1 MAVPSKSVT
10 KREVNFIVFT
20 THWGDGPSARKQ
32 MLGDVARTAPSD
44 GFLCAEITT
53 GRVSLYAIAKL

>member
-1 MAVPSKSVT
+1 VT